1 LFLQQRS
8 RHGINI
14 QLTKKIKI
22 TMKINKTILLIAAA
36 TFALTACN
44 KKRQEGSSELA
55 SPVSVTEVRKSS
67 ISKYNSTSGTAVSD
81 AEVELKTEIAGK
93 YKLQRNPRTG
103 APYKLGDQVAAGEV
117 IIRLENQEYE
127 NDIAIESKKL
137 SLETAEHEETNLRAI
152 REKGGVTLREL
163 KNAEVAIT
171 NAKYSYENAKL
182 NLEKMKI
189 KAPFAGV
196 IVNLPHYTSSV
207 QIASGTSVVSIMN
220 YSKMV
225 MEINL
230 PESAINEV
238 KTGQDVFITHYTLP
252 NDTIRATV
260 SELSPAISAETRT
273 FKGKLLIDNDKM
285 KLRPGMFVKADIV
298 VKKAENA
305 IVIPKEIVMSNRNR
319 KYVYVAEKG
328 FAKTRD
334 IRTGIEDNDNIEVL
348 HGLKPEEQLIIR
360 GYETLRDN
368 SKIKIQ
374 K

>member
-1 LFLQQRS
+1 
-8 RHGINI
+8 
-14 QLTKKIKI
+14 
-22 TMKINKTILLIAAA
+22 MKINKTTLLIAAA
-36 TFALTACN
+36 TVVLAACE
-44 KKRQEGSSELA
+44 KPKQEGSSELA
-55 SPVSVTEVRKSS
+55 SPVTVTEVSKSS
-67 ISKYNSTSGTAVSD
+67 ISKYNSTSGTALSD
-81 AEVELKTEIAGK
+81 AEVELKSEIAGK
-93 YKLQRNPRTG
+93 YRLQINPRTG

-117 IIRLENQEYE
+117 IVKLENQEYE
-127 NDIAIESKKL
+127 NDIAIDSKKL
-137 SLETAEHEETNLRAI
+137 SLETAQHEETNLRAL

-163 KNAEVAIT
+163 KNAEVSIT

-196 IVNLPHYTSSV
+196 IVNLPHHTSSV
-207 QIASGTSVVSIMN
+207 QIASGTSIVSIMN

-260 SELSPAISAETRT
+260 SELSPAISSETRT
-273 FKGKLLIDNDKM
+273 FKGKLLIDNNKL

-298 VKKAENA
+298 VKKSENA
-305 IVIPKEIVMSNRNR
+305 IVIPKDIVMSNRNR

-328 FAKTRD
+328 FAKMRD

-348 HGLKPEEQLIIR
+348 HGLKVEEQLIIR

-368 SKIKIQ
+368 SKVKIQ

>member
-1 LFLQQRS
+1 
-8 RHGINI
+8 
-14 QLTKKIKI
+14 
-22 TMKINKTILLIAAA
+22 MKINRIMLLIAAA
-36 TFALTACN
+36 SIAMTACE
-44 KKRQEGSSELA
+44 KKKQGGSSEIA

-67 ISKYNSTSGTAVSD
+67 ISKYNSTSGTAISD
-81 AEVELKTEIAGK
+81 AEAELKSEMTGK

-103 APYKLGDQVAAGEV
+103 APYKLGDKVLAGE
-117 IIRLENQEYE
+117 IIVKLENQEYE
-127 NDIAIESKKL
+127 NDIAIDSKKL
-137 SLETAEHEETNLRAI
+137 SLEIAKQEEAKNRAI
-152 REKGGVTLREL
+152 YEKGGVTLREL

-171 NAKYSYENAKL
+171 NAQYSYENARL
-182 NLEKMKI
+182 NLDKMNI
-189 KAPFAGV
+189 KAPFSGV
-196 IVNLPHYTSSV
+196 IVNLPHHTSSV
-207 QIASGTSVVSIMN
+207 QIASGTSIVTIMS

-252 NDTIRATV
+252 NDTLKATV
-260 SELSPAISAETRT
+260 SELSPAISSETRT
-273 FKGKLLIDNDKM
+273 FKGKIVIDNEKM

-298 VKKAENA
+298 VKKAENT

-319 KYVYVAEKG
+319 KYVYIADKG
-328 FAKTRD
+328 FAKVRD

-348 HGLKPEEQLIIR
+348 NGLKVEDQLIVR

-368 SKIKIQ
+368 SKVKIQ

>member
-1 LFLQQRS
+1 
-8 RHGINI
+8 
-14 QLTKKIKI
+14 
-22 TMKINKTILLIAAA
+22 
-36 TFALTACN
+36 LTACN

>member
-1 LFLQQRS
+1 
-8 RHGINI
+8 
-14 QLTKKIKI
+14 
-22 TMKINKTILLIAAA
+22 MKINKTIILIAA
-36 TFALTACN
+36 TALAFTACE
-44 KKRQEGSSELA
+44 KRKPEGATELA

-81 AEVELKTEIAGK
+81 SEVELKSEMAGK

-103 APYKLGDQVAAGEV
+103 APYKLGDKVNAGE
-117 IIRLENQEYE
+117 IIVKLENKEYE
-127 NDIAIESKKL
+127 NDIAIDSKRL
-137 SLETAEHEETNLRAI
+137 SLEIAEHEEAKNRAI
-152 REKGGVTLREL
+152 YEKGGVTLSQLR
-163 KNAEVAIT
+163 NAEVAIT
-171 NAKYSYENAKL
+171 NAKYNYENAKL
-182 NLEKMKI
+182 NLEKMNI

-207 QIASGTSVVSIMN
+207 QIASGTSIVSIMN

-225 MEINL
+225 MEVNL

-238 KTGQDVFITHYTLP
+238 KSGQEVFITHYTLP
-252 NDTIRATV
+252 NDTVRATV
-260 SELSPAISAETRT
+260 SELSPAISPETRT
-273 FKGKLLIDNDKM
+273 FKGKLTIDNEKL

-298 VKKAENA
+298 VKKAEKT
-305 IVIPKEIVMSNRNR
+305 IVIPKEIVMSNRKR

-328 FAKTRD
+328 FAKVRD

-348 HGLKPEEQLIIR
+348 NGLKVEEQLIVR

-368 SKIKIQ
+368 SKVKIQ

>member
-1 LFLQQRS
+1 
-8 RHGINI
+8 
-14 QLTKKIKI
+14 
-22 TMKINKTILLIAAA
+22 MKINKTILLIAAA

-44 KKRQEGSSELA
+44 KKKQEGSSELA

-127 NDIAIESKKL
+127 NDIAIDSKKL

-348 HGLKPEEQLIIR
+348 HGLKPEEQLIVR

>member
-1 LFLQQRS
+1 
-8 RHGINI
+8 
-14 QLTKKIKI
+14 
-22 TMKINKTILLIAAA
+22 MKINKAILLIAA
-36 TFALTACN
+36 TSFALTACN
-44 KKRQEGSSELA
+44 KQKQESATELA
-55 SPVSVTEVRKSS
+55 SPVSVVEVSKSS
-67 ISKYNSTSGTAVSD
+67 ISKYNSTSGTALSD
-81 AEVELKTEIAGK
+81 SEVDLKSEVAGK

-103 APYKLGDQVAAGEV
+103 APYKLGDKVMAGEV
-117 IIRLENQEYE
+117 IVKFENNEYE
-127 NDIAIESKKL
+127 NDIAIDSKRL
-137 SLETAEHEETNLRAI
+137 SLEIAEQEEAKNRAI
-152 REKGGVTLREL
+152 YEKGGVTLREL

-182 NLEKMKI
+182 NLEKMNV
-189 KAPFAGV
+189 KAPFTGV
-196 IVNLPHYTSSV
+196 IVNLPHYTPNV
-207 QIASGTSVVSIMN
+207 QLASGTSIVSIMS

-238 KTGQDVFITHYTLP
+238 KTGQEVFITHYTLP
-252 NDTIRATV
+252 NDTIRAMV
-260 SELSPAISAETRT
+260 SELSPAISSETRT

-298 VKKAENA
+298 VKKAENT
-305 IVIPKEIVMSNRNR
+305 IVVPKEIVMSNRNR

-328 FAKTRD
+328 FAKMRD

-348 HGLKPEEQLIIR
+348 HGLKVEEQLITR

>member
-1 LFLQQRS
+1 
-8 RHGINI
+8 
-14 QLTKKIKI
+14 
-22 TMKINKTILLIAAA
+22 
-36 TFALTACN
+36 LTACN

-252 NDTIRATV
+252 NDTIKATV
-260 SELSPAISAETRT
+260 SELSPAISPETRT
-273 FKGKLLIDNDKM
+273 FKGKLLIDNEQM

-298 VKKAENA
+298 VKKAENT

-328 FAKTRD
+328 FAKMRD

-348 HGLKPEEQLIIR
+348 HGLKVEEQLIVR

-368 SKIKIQ
+368 SKVKIQ